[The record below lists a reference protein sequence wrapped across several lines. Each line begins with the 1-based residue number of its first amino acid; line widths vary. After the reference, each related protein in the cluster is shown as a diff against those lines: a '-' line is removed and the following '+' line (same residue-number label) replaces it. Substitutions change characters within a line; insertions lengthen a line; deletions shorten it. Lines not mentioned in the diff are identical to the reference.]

1 MTGIS
6 VAKALVALIAVI
18 GAYGA
23 GRWDGAR
30 LKAGERAIA
39 EVAAEKAAQAS
50 REEAGKAIA
59 RISVRHQTIH
69 NALEREV
76 IREPIYTRADCRLTD
91 DGLRLVNEALAGQEP
106 SPSSVPASDAPDK

>member
-1 MTGIS
+1 MTGLS
-6 VAKALVALIAVI
+6 VAKALVALIAVV

-23 GRWDGAR
+23 GRWDGGR

-39 EVAAEKAAQAS
+39 EVAAEKAAKAS

-91 DGLRLVNEALAGQEP
+91 DGLRLVNGALTGQEP
-106 SPSSVPASDAPDK
+106 SPRSVPASGPPQE

>member
-1 MTGIS
+1 MN
-6 VAKALVALIAVI
+6 ARLVAAVLALALIV
-18 GAYGA
+18 GAYLA

-39 EVAAEKAAQAS
+39 EVAAEKAAKAS

-76 IREPIYTRADCRLTD
+76 IHEPIYTRADCSLTP
-91 DGLRLVNEALAGQEP
+91 DGLRLLNQALTGQEP
-106 SPSSVPASDAPDK
+106 SPSSLPASSPAQD